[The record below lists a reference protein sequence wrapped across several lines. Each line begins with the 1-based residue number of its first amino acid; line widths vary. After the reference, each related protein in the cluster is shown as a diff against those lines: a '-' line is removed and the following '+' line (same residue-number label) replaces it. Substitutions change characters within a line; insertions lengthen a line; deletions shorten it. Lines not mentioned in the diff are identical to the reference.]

1 MLVDKRVCTMLAPLP
16 KDISL
21 DRRAKNVPGR
31 FHWLVFIVASLTAA
45 LVLVSMVAIPQWLSK
60 QARWEALRS
69 HVGEIGQIAASV
81 VDGDLHRKL
90 LDPANYSDEL
100 YARALRPLVRFH
112 SADPNIFYLYTMVDR
127 DGVAYFVLDT
137 AASPDLRTDNKLR
150 ASAYM
155 ERFDLREEYKNDGW
169 LNQIAAGKTY
179 VNPTFEHDDYGD
191 FLSATS
197 PIYDS
202 EGRYSG
208 FVGVDFDLQYYF
220 AREARFRT
228 IAVDSLLAAL
238 IGSVVIGYL
247 VALYYS
253 AMHGRMQQLYDISI
267 RDSLTGLLNRRG
279 AIDTIGKSLARHQA
293 SNAMLLVDIDN
304 LKVIN
309 DLRGHATGDAVIALT
324 AEAVRESIRA
334 GDQCARF
341 GGDEFLI
348 FAPGCDVD
356 EATKIANSIVGSLS
370 GQSMPLA
377 GARFSVSI
385 GIVIHDGAHAD
396 FAQMY
401 RDADAAL
408 YQGREDG
415 KSRIGV
421 FKPSN
426 DDASLTDREISKES
440 QRYALP

>member
-1 MLVDKRVCTMLAPLP
+1 
-16 KDISL
+16 
-21 DRRAKNVPGR
+21 
-31 FHWLVFIVASLTAA
+31 
-45 LVLVSMVAIPQWLSK
+45 
-60 QARWEALRS
+60 
-69 HVGEIGQIAASV
+69 
-81 VDGDLHRKL
+81 
-90 LDPANYSDEL
+90 
-100 YARALRPLVRFH
+100 
-112 SADPNIFYLYTMVDR
+112 MVDR
-127 DGVAYFVLDT
+127 GGVAYFVLDT
-137 AASPDLRTDNKLR
+137 AASTDLRTNNKLR

-155 ERFDLREEYKNDGW
+155 ERFDLREEYKNDDW
-169 LNQIAAGKTY
+169 LQQIAAGKTY
-179 VNPTFEHDDYGD
+179 VNPTFEQDDYGD

-220 AREARFRT
+220 AQEARFRA
-228 IAVDSLLAAL
+228 IAIDSVIAAL
-238 IGSVVIGYL
+238 IGALVIGYL

-293 SNAMLLVDIDN
+293 SNAMLLVDVDN
-304 LKVIN
+304 LKMIN

-348 FAPGCDVD
+348 FAPDCDVD
-356 EATKIANSIVGSLS
+356 EATKIANRIMGRLS

-385 GIVIHDGAHAD
+385 GIVVHDGAHAD
-396 FAQMY
+396 FARMY

-421 FKPSN
+421 FKPSH
-426 DDASLTDREISKES
+426 DDESLTDRELS
-440 QRYALP
+440 QQSGRYGLPFGSH

>member
-1 MLVDKRVCTMLAPLP
+1 M
-16 KDISL
+16 
-21 DRRAKNVPGR
+21 
-31 FHWLVFIVASLTAA
+31 
-45 LVLVSMVAIPQWLSK
+45 
-60 QARWEALRS
+60 
-69 HVGEIGQIAASV
+69 GEIGQVAASV

-90 LDPANYSDEL
+90 LDPTNFSDEL

-127 DGVAYFVLDT
+127 GGVPYFVLDT
-137 AASPDLRTDNKLR
+137 AASTDLRTDNKLR

-169 LNQIAAGKTY
+169 LDQIAAGKTY

-202 EGRYSG
+202 KGRYNG

-220 AREARFRT
+220 AQEARFRT
-228 IAVDSLLAAL
+228 IAIDSLIAAL

-247 VALYYS
+247 VTLYYS
-253 AMHGRMQQLYDISI
+253 AMQGRMQQLYDISI

-279 AIDTIGKSLARHQA
+279 AIDTIGKLLPRNQA
-293 SNAMLLVDIDN
+293 SNAMLLVDVDN
-304 LKVIN
+304 LKMIN

-324 AEAVRESIRA
+324 AEVVRESVSA

-348 FAPGCDVD
+348 FAPDCDV
-356 EATKIANSIVGSLS
+356 EKAMKIANRIMLRLA
-370 GQSMPLA
+370 GQAMPLA

-385 GIVIHDGAHAD
+385 GIVVHDGAHAD
-396 FAQMY
+396 FDRMH

-421 FKPSN
+421 FKPSH
-426 DDASLTDREISKES
+426 DDESLTDRELS
-440 QRYALP
+440 QQCERYGFPFGSH

>member
-1 MLVDKRVCTMLAPLP
+1 M
-16 KDISL
+16 
-21 DRRAKNVPGR
+21 
-31 FHWLVFIVASLTAA
+31 
-45 LVLVSMVAIPQWLSK
+45 LSK

-81 VDGDLHRKL
+81 VDGNLHRKL
-90 LDPANYSDEL
+90 LDPTNYSDEL
-100 YARALRPLVRFH
+100 YALALRPLVRFH

-137 AASPDLRTDNKLR
+137 AASPDLRTVNKLR

-169 LNQIAAGKTY
+169 LDQIAAGKAY

-220 AREARFRT
+220 TQEARFRV
-228 IAVDSLLAAL
+228 IAINSLIAAL
-238 IGSVVIGYL
+238 IGSLVIGFL
-247 VALYYS
+247 VAVYYS

-279 AIDTIGKSLARHQA
+279 AIAAIGKSLAQHQA
-293 SNAMLLVDIDN
+293 SNAMLLVDVDN
-304 LKVIN
+304 LKMIN
-309 DLRGHATGDAVIALT
+309 DLRGHATGDAVVALT

-348 FAPGCDVD
+348 FAPDCDVD
-356 EATKIANSIVGSLS
+356 EATKIANRIIGRLS

-377 GARFSVSI
+377 GTSCSVSI
-385 GIVIHDGAHAD
+385 GIVVHDGAHAD
-396 FAQMY
+396 FDRMY
-401 RDADAAL
+401 RDADVAL

-415 KSRIGV
+415 KNRVAV
-421 FKPSN
+421 FKPSH
-426 DDASLTDREISKES
+426 DDEGFSDREISEQS
-440 QRYALP
+440 QRYAHPFG

>member
-1 MLVDKRVCTMLAPLP
+1 MLAPLP

-21 DRRAKNVPGR
+21 DRRAKDVPRR
-31 FHWLVFIVASLTAA
+31 FHWLVFFVASLAA
-45 LVLVSMVAIPQWLSK
+45 AFVLVAMVAIPQWLSK

-169 LNQIAAGKTY
+169 LDQIAAGKTY

-191 FLSATS
+191 FLSATA

-202 EGRYSG
+202 QGRYSG

-228 IAVDSLLAAL
+228 IAIDSLLAAL
-238 IGSVVIGYL
+238 LGSVVIGYL

-253 AMHGRMQQLYDISI
+253 ALHGRMQQLYDISI

-279 AIDTIGKSLARHQA
+279 AIDTIGKSLTRHQA

-304 LKVIN
+304 LKMIN

-348 FAPGCDVD
+348 FAPVCDVD
-356 EATKIANSIVGSLS
+356 EATIIANRIMGRLS

-385 GIVIHDGAHAD
+385 GIVVHDGPHAD
-396 FAQMY
+396 FDRMY

-415 KSRIGV
+415 KSRVGV
-421 FKPSN
+421 FKPSH
-426 DDASLTDREISKES
+426 DDEGLTDREISK
-440 QRYALP
+440 QNPRYVPPFGSH

>member
-1 MLVDKRVCTMLAPLP
+1 MLAPLP

-21 DRRAKNVPGR
+21 DRRAANVPRR
-31 FHWLVFIVASLTAA
+31 FHWLAFFIASSAA
-45 LVLVSMVAIPQWLSK
+45 AIVLVSMVAIPQWLSK

-90 LDPANYSDEL
+90 LNPANYSDEL
-100 YARALRPLVRFH
+100 YTRALRPLVRFH
-112 SADPNIFYLYTMVDR
+112 SADPNIFYLYTMVDQG
-127 DGVAYFVLDT
+127 GVPYFVLDT
-137 AASPDLRTDNKLR
+137 AASPDLRTDHKLR

-155 ERFDLREEYKNDGW
+155 ERFDLREEYKDNW
-169 LNQIAAGKTY
+169 LDQIAAGKTY
-179 VNPTFEHDDYGD
+179 VNRTFEQDDYGD

-202 EGRYSG
+202 GGRYSG

-220 AREARFRT
+220 AEEARFRA
-228 IAVDSLLAAL
+228 IAIGSLIAAL
-238 IGSVVIGYL
+238 VGSVVIGYL

-253 AMHGRMQQLYDISI
+253 AINGRMQQLYDSSI

-293 SNAMLLVDIDN
+293 SNAMLLVDVDN
-304 LKVIN
+304 LKMIN

-356 EATKIANSIVGSLS
+356 EATKIANLIMGRLS
-370 GQSMPLA
+370 GQSMQLA

-385 GIVIHDGAHAD
+385 GIVVHDGAHTNFD
-396 FAQMY
+396 QMY

-408 YQGREDG
+408 YKGREDG

-421 FKPSN
+421 FKPSP
-426 DDASLTDREISKES
+426 DDESLTVRELSELS
-440 QRYALP
+440 GQRGPPFGSH

>member
-1 MLVDKRVCTMLAPLP
+1 MLAPLP

-21 DRRAKNVPGR
+21 DRRGRNVPRR
-31 FHWLVFIVASLTAA
+31 FHWLAFIVASLGAA
-45 LVLVSMVAIPQWLSK
+45 IVLVAMVAIPQWLSK

-69 HVGEIGQIAASV
+69 HVGEIGQVAASV

-90 LDPANYSDEL
+90 LDPASYSYEL
-100 YARALRPLVRFH
+100 YARALEPLVRFH

-127 DGVAYFVLDT
+127 GGVAYFVLDT
-137 AASPDLRTDNKLR
+137 AASPDLRTDHKLR

-155 ERFDLREEYKNDGW
+155 ERFDLREEYKHDGW
-169 LNQIAAGKTY
+169 LDQIAAGKTY
-179 VNPTFEHDDYGD
+179 VNPTFEQDDYGN

-208 FVGVDFDLQYYF
+208 FVGVDFNLQYYL
-220 AREARFRT
+220 AQEARFRD
-228 IAVDSLLAAL
+228 IAIDSLLAAL
-238 IGSVVIGYL
+238 ICSVMIGYL
-247 VALYYS
+247 MALYYS
-253 AMHGRMQQLYDISI
+253 AMQGRMQQLYDISI

-279 AIDTIGKSLARHQA
+279 AIDTIGKSLARHQG
-293 SNAMLLVDIDN
+293 SNAMLLVDVDN
-304 LKVIN
+304 LKMVN

-348 FAPGCDVD
+348 FAPSCDAD
-356 EATKIANSIVGSLS
+356 EATSIANRIMGRLS

-377 GARFSVSI
+377 GVRFGVSI
-385 GIVIHDGAHAD
+385 GIVVRDGAHAD
-396 FAQMY
+396 FDRMY

-408 YQGREDG
+408 YRGREEG

-421 FKPSN
+421 FKPSL
-426 DDASLTDREISKES
+426 DDESLSDSRLSQQG
-440 QRYALP
+440 QRYGLPFGSH

>member
-1 MLVDKRVCTMLAPLP
+1 MLAPLP

-21 DRRAKNVPGR
+21 DRRAANIPRR
-31 FHWLVFIVASLTAA
+31 FHWLAFLGASLAA
-45 LVLVSMVAIPQWLSK
+45 AIVLVSLVAIPQWLSK

-69 HVGEIGQIAASV
+69 HVGEIGQVAASV
-81 VDGDLHRKL
+81 VDGDVHRKL
-90 LDPANYSDEL
+90 LDPANFSDEL

-127 DGVAYFVLDT
+127 GGVPYFVLDT
-137 AASPDLRTDNKLR
+137 AASTDLRTDNKLR

-155 ERFDLREEYKNDGW
+155 ERFDLREEYNNDGW
-169 LNQIAAGKTY
+169 LEQIAAGKTY
-179 VNPTFEHDDYGD
+179 VNPTFEQDDYGN
-191 FLSATS
+191 FLTATA

-220 AREARFRT
+220 AQEERFRT
-228 IAVDSLLAAL
+228 IAFGSLVVAL
-238 IGSVVIGYL
+238 VTALVIGYL

-253 AMHGRMQQLYDISI
+253 AMYHRMQELYDSSI

-279 AIDTIGKSLARHQA
+279 AIATIGKSLARHQA
-293 SNAMLLVDIDN
+293 SNAMLVVDVDN
-304 LKVIN
+304 LKMIN

-324 AEAVRESIRA
+324 AEAVRESVRA
-334 GDQCARF
+334 ADQCARF

-348 FAPGCDVD
+348 FAPSCDVV
-356 EATKIANSIVGSLS
+356 EATKIADRIMGRLS

-385 GIVIHDGAHAD
+385 GIAVNDGVHAD
-396 FAQMY
+396 FDRMY

-421 FKPSN
+421 FKPPH
-426 DDASLTDREISKES
+426 DDESLTDRQMSKQS
-440 QRYALP
+440 QRYVLPFGSH